1 MPDILNP
8 TLRMNSP
15 RWTPPPTPWRSV
27 AIHGAVMAVW
37 VALFA
42 NAFFARGISGW
53 SVGIV
58 YIVYDTVLLAFTVWQ
73 TWPLRKAMVMP
84 APVGVR
90 PTLGVIVAAY
100 NEASVLEATVAGLIG
115 QSDPPEVI
123 VIADDGSTDG
133 TAAVM
138 RSVYRLEPPVAGTI
152 STPSPIV
159 PQLRWLR
166 LPHGGKA
173 MALNASLV
181 HLATDLVLTVDADTI
196 LDGDAIG
203 AMRTAFATTPGL
215 VAATGVLTPVCD
227 ASLSG
232 RVFEWFQTYEYIRNF
247 LSRYAWMRQD
257 SLLLI
262 SGAFAGFRRDAL
274 ALVGGFDPDCLVE
287 DYELIHRLRRYG
299 FLHGLGW
306 HSAVIGAA
314 RGRTS
319 APANL
324 PAFLRQRR
332 RWFGG
337 FLQTQ
342 FWYRDMVGAA
352 RYRRLGTWMLPVK
365 AIDTMQPIYGLCAF
379 ALLLWYVGTGRVAML
394 IPVGGFILGKIVI
407 DLGFH
412 GWSVHLYR
420 NWVGGRTQAKPGLA
434 ILAAV
439 IEPFSFQLFRH
450 LGASWGWVYFLT
462 GKRVW
467 GVQKRVVALA
477 GKLDA

>member
-1 MPDILNP
+1 MSITLNP
-8 TLRMNSP
+8 VLRMNSP
-15 RWTPPPTPWRSV
+15 RWTPSPTPWRSV
-27 AIHGAVMAVW
+27 AIHGAVMLVW
-37 VALFA
+37 VVLFA
-42 NAFFARGISGW
+42 NAFFAHGISGW

-58 YIVYDTVLLAFTVWQ
+58 YIAYDTALLAFTVWQ
-73 TWPLRKAMVMP
+73 TWPLRRAV
-84 APVGVR
+84 APGAAAGQR

-100 NEASVLEATVAGLIG
+100 NEAAVLEATVAGLLG
-115 QSDPPEVI
+115 QSDPPEAI
-123 VIADDGSTDG
+123 VIADDGSSDG

-138 RSVYRLEPPVAGTI
+138 RAVYGLEAPMLGAI
-152 STPSPIV
+152 SAPSMVV

-166 LPHGGKA
+166 LAHGGKA
-173 MALNASLV
+173 VALNASLV
-181 HLATDLVLTVDADTI
+181 HLDTDLVLTVDADTI
-196 LDGDAIG
+196 LEREAIG
-203 AMRTAFATTPGL
+203 AMRDAFAATPGL

-227 ASLSG
+227 GSVTG
-232 RVFEWFQTYEYIRNF
+232 RVFEWFQTYEYVRNF

-262 SGAFAGFRRDAL
+262 SGAFAGFRRDAV

-299 FLHGLGW
+299 FMHGLSW
-306 HSAVIGAA
+306 HSAVIGGA

-319 APANL
+319 APGSL

-365 AIDTMQPIYGLCAF
+365 AIDTMQPVYGLCAF
-379 ALLLWYVGTGRVAML
+379 ALLLWYIATGRVSML

-420 NWVGGRTQAKPGLA
+420 NWVGGRTRAEPGLA

-450 LGASWGWVYFLT
+450 MGATWGWLYFLT
-462 GKRVW
+462 GKRAW
-467 GVQKRVVALA
+467 GVQQRGAMVA
-477 GKLDA
+477 DRS

>member
-1 MPDILNP
+1 
-8 TLRMNSP
+8 MNSP

-27 AIHGAVMAVW
+27 AIHGAVMLVW
-37 VALFA
+37 VVLFA

-58 YIVYDTVLLAFTVWQ
+58 YIAYDTVLLAFTVWQ
-73 TWPLRKAMVMP
+73 TWPLRRAV
-84 APVGVR
+84 APGAAVGQR

-100 NEASVLEATVAGLIG
+100 NEAAVLEATVAGLLG
-115 QSDPPEVI
+115 QSDPPEAI
-123 VIADDGSTDG
+123 VIADDGSSDG

-138 RSVYRLEPPVAGTI
+138 RAVYGLDAPALGAI
-152 STPSPIV
+152 SAPSAVV

-166 LPHGGKA
+166 LAHGGKA
-173 MALNASLV
+173 VALNASLV
-181 HLATDLVLTVDADTI
+181 HLDTDLVLTVDADTI
-196 LDGDAIG
+196 LEREAIG
-203 AMRTAFATTPGL
+203 AMRDAFAATPGL

-227 ASLSG
+227 GSVTG
-232 RVFEWFQTYEYIRNF
+232 RVFEWFQTYEYVRNF

-262 SGAFAGFRRDAL
+262 SGAFAGFRRDAV

-299 FLHGLGW
+299 FMHGLGW
-306 HSAVIGAA
+306 HSAVIGGA

-319 APANL
+319 APGSL
-324 PAFLRQRR
+324 TAFLRQRR

-365 AIDTMQPIYGLCAF
+365 AIDTMQPVYGLCAF
-379 ALLLWYVGTGRVAML
+379 ALLLWYIVTGRVSML

-420 NWVGGRTQAKPGLA
+420 NWVGGRTRAKPGLA

-450 LGASWGWVYFLT
+450 MGATWGWLYFLT
-462 GKRVW
+462 GRRVW
-467 GVQKRVVALA
+467 GVQQRGAVVV
-477 GKLDA
+477 DRS